1 MANNSIAYIEKTM
14 PKVVDKALRIGSLT
28 EALIGGSEIKL
39 DFLDA
44 RTVKITKMATTR
56 LQNYNR
62 GGHGSANGKGAVQST
77 HETFTLSQQRFSAI
91 PLDKLDTLDDGE
103 TVFGH
108 LAKEFL
114 DVNVIPEFDAY
125 RFSKLAGYTSV
136 SIGNRKVVSKASL
149 ANHIIAEFNAALKW
163 MANNKVKEGDM
174 VIYVSPDCM
183 ELIRNTTELYKK
195 LSQSEYRSSVTF
207 AIQNYENKPI
217 VEVPQDE
224 FYTDIAI
231 GDGYYPKS
239 TSKKIHFMIVDK
251 RAPIIVR
258 RLDWTK
264 VYSSDETNLGYVG
277 YEFDNLYYHDLF
289 VPDNKV
295 PCIYC
300 CVSDESAADAANV
313 LLADMVADSA
323 QGKTIAQ
330 RILTIPQGIL
340 WDKVDLYTTNGTAPA
355 VGSSFT
361 ADGDV
366 AEVVANGQEVV
377 FKAFTPNASHNILVA
392 TFNGKVVAVSKD
404 FEDDLPVGA

>member
-1 MANNSIAYIEKTM
+1 MPSNDIAYIEKTM

-28 EALIGGSEIKL
+28 ESLIGGAEIKL

-44 RTVKITKMATTR
+44 RTVKITKLATTR

-62 GGHGSANGKGAVQST
+62 GGYGNANAKGAVQST
-77 HETFTLSQQRFSAI
+77 HETFTLSQERFSAI

-125 RFSKLAGYTSV
+125 RFSKMAGYTSV
-136 SIGNRKVVSKASL
+136 TLGNRKVISKANL
-149 ANHIIAEFNAALKW
+149 TNHIIEEFNAALKW
-163 MANNKVKEGDM
+163 MANNKVKDGDM
-174 VIYVSPDCM
+174 VLYVSPDVM

-195 LSQSEYRSSVTF
+195 LSQSEYKESVSF

-224 FYTDIAI
+224 FYTDIVT
-231 GDGYYPKS
+231 GDGYYPS
-239 TSKKIHFMIVDK
+239 ASSKKIHFMIVDK

-295 PCIYC
+295 PCIYA
-300 CVSDESAADAANV
+300 CVSDESAATAANI
-313 LLADMVADSA
+313 LIADMVAGTA
-323 QGKTIAQ
+323 EGKSVAK
-330 RILTIPQGIL
+330 RILTIPQGII
-340 WDKVDLYTTNGTAPA
+340 WDKVGLYTSNGTAPA
-355 VGSSFT
+355 VGSAYT
-361 ADGDV
+361 DATV
-366 AEVVANGQEVV
+366 AEVVGQGTGAVN
-377 FKAFTPNASHNILVA
+377 FKEFTPNASHNILVA
-392 TFNGKVVAVSKD
+392 SFNGKVVATSKD
-404 FEDDLPVGA
+404 FEDDLPVGE